1 MGKPRKHYEGSFK
14 AKVVLESLQKDVTQE
29 KILAKY
35 GITTS
40 MLNRWRN
47 QLLENLPS
55 VFDMPAKR
63 EKQSKSESPEY
74 LKKLIGEQTVEIDI
88 LKKAL
93 SVWD

>member
-1 MGKPRKHYEGSFK
+1 MGKVRKHYEGSFK

-29 KILAKY
+29 KIIAKY

-47 QLLENLPS
+47 QLLDNLPS
-55 VFDMPAKR
+55 VFDIPTKK
-63 EKQSKSESPEY
+63 EKPSKSESPEY